1 MTLQRPSKHSAL
13 TRSLVQS
20 STVTNFVIIHPFLDG
35 NDRMCRLILNAILLR
50 YAGVV
55 VCLGKNDEVARSTSI
70 FSEGLGGGH
79 MEGSGEL
86 ASLVLKKAMGGYRL
100 LKQKLTGKKR

>member
-20 STVTNFVIIHPFLDG
+20 STVTIFVIMHPFLDG

-50 YAGVV
+50 YAGAVV
-55 VCLGKNDEVARSTSI
+55 RLGKNDEVARSTSL
-70 FSEGLGGGH
+70 FSEGLGGN